1 MYSVLPEVFRWQQE
15 RVRSNICDVSLGTLR
30 SAGPVTPSSPH
41 FFSNTIDDKLIDSP
55 NTPTQRTTDTAYA
68 ACGPGDR
75 ALGGPDALR
84 CLRSRPLRAPWA
96 ALRGRLRVCLLA
108 DPAVGTLLRRSSPAR
123 SVKMEVRSTTPSSA
137 HQRG

>member
-1 MYSVLPEVFRWQQE
+1 M
-15 RVRSNICDVSLGTLR
+15 RSRARSSICDSSLKTLR
-30 SAGPVTPSSPH
+30 SGGLSPPALH
-41 FFSNTIDDKLIDSP
+41 FFSNTIDDKLIDY
-55 NTPTQRTTDTAYA
+55 PTYTDTAYTDAAYA

-96 ALRGRLRVCLLA
+96 ALRGRWRVCLLA
-108 DPAVGTLLRRSSPAR
+108 DPAVGGTLLRRSSPAR
-123 SVKMEVRSTTPSSA
+123 SVQMEVRSTTPSSA